1 MIIEPPSTSGR
12 SGSGVFVKSG
22 EKILGILIWKS
33 GVAVP
38 AKKIRMLITGEI

>member
-1 MIIEPPSTSGR
+1 MIIEPPPTSGR
-12 SGSGVFVKSG
+12 SGSGVFDKSG